1 MPEGLI
7 KNKLVPTPSAKNR
20 GHSAFLELVSVTNA
34 KKNKCSKV
42 TMTVAL
48 YTLAQQDI
56 PVQ

>member
-34 KKNKCSKV
+34 KKIN
-42 TMTVAL
+42 
-48 YTLAQQDI
+48 AQKS
-56 PVQ
+56 P